1 MIRTSVEWIKEKEEL
16 SDSGA
21 HIERVEGFFQAIQL
35 WECGNQ
41 L

>member
-1 MIRTSVEWIKEKEEL
+1 MRTSVQWIKKKEEL

-21 HIERVEGFFQAIQL
+21 NIERIEGFLQAIQL